1 MLPGSVVWVDLDP
14 TVGREQAGR
23 RPAVIV
29 ASSGYLDA
37 VTELAIVVPA
47 TTTDRGWP
55 QHVQLTGPRLTL
67 ARPTFAM
74 TEQPCTISRQRI
86 ASVAGTATTPVWL
99 QYGGGSTT
107 FSMTPF
113 RHRHKSRQVF
123 GLRRRTVIRLTRRSH
138 LCGTD
143 SRHRH

>member
-1 MLPGSVVWVDLDP
+1 MVWVNLDP

-23 RPAVIV
+23 RPAVVV

-55 QHVQLTGPRLTL
+55 QHVRLAGPNVSL

-74 TEQPCTISRQRI
+74 TEQPRTISRQRI
-86 ASVAGTATTPVWL
+86 ASVAGTIDNACLAEIRQWL
-99 QYGGGSTT
+99 
-107 FSMTPF
+107 
-113 RHRHKSRQVF
+113 
-123 GLRRRTVIRLTRRSH
+123 
-138 LCGTD
+138 TD
-143 SRHRH
+143 FLHDGDSSL

>member
-1 MLPGSVVWVDLDP
+1 MSLPVLPGSVVWVDLDP

-55 QHVQLTGPRLTL
+55 QHVQLTGPSLTL

-74 TEQPCTISRQRI
+74 TEQPRTISRQRI
-86 ASVAGTATTPVWL
+86 ASVDGTVDNACLASIRQWL
-99 QYGGGSTT
+99 NDFLHDAISSPSQE
-107 FSMTPF
+107 
-113 RHRHKSRQVF
+113 
-123 GLRRRTVIRLTRRSH
+123 
-138 LCGTD
+138 
-143 SRHRH
+143 